1 MQTAVQTPPDTVAI
15 GCRNVS
21 KTFGAN
27 KAVKHVDLQVTSGS
41 IHALVGENGAG
52 KSTLL
57 GMISGRLPA
66 SSGQVTVFGNPLR
79 GATPRDVRELG
90 LAAVYQELTM
100 VPALDAVA
108 NVFLGQPLHRGGLL
122 DTTGMRARYAELCA
136 QFGVSIPAGI
146 PARELSVSSQQV
158 LEIMRGVQAQSR
170 VLMLDE
176 PSAALAEAERD
187 MLYRILNQLK
197 ESGTTIIFVSHNLE
211 EVLALSDHI
220 TVLREGAVVRTAPRR
235 QWDRQKLIRA
245 MVGRDVAVN
254 VRSSRRPL
262 GPVVLQVRNVVPRPG
277 MAPLELTVREGEIVG
292 LWGLVGSG
300 RTRFMRSVCG
310 LESSSSGEMSLRN
323 KTIPWPTS
331 PRSAIAAGLAHVPE
345 SRRSGLVM
353 NMSGATNYWLGR
365 PSRSGGWLLPARER
379 AGATTQ
385 AEYFGF
391 DPKRLGEHV
400 SRLSGGN
407 QQKVLLAK
415 WAGHAPSTLFI
426 DEPTR
431 GIDIGAKSEVLAS
444 LVALAEQGASVV
456 VTSSELEE
464 VLAIADR
471 LLVFSHGRI
480 VGEIDSTSEN
490 FTVPEIVRLG
500 FKEDVA

>member
-1 MQTAVQTPPDTVAI
+1 M
-15 GCRNVS
+15 S
-21 KTFGAN
+21 KAFGAN
-27 KAVKHVDLQVTSGS
+27 RAVKNVDLHVAEGT

-52 KSTLL
+52 KSTVL

-66 SSGQVTVFGNPLR
+66 SSGELTVFGTPLKGGNPR
-79 GATPRDVRELG
+79 EVRELG

-108 NVFLGQPLHRGGLL
+108 NVFLGQPLHRAGIL
-122 DTTGMRARYAELCA
+122 DTAGMRARYAELCA
-136 QFGVSIPAGI
+136 EFEVSIPADM
-146 PARELSVSSQQV
+146 PSRELSVSSQQV
-158 LEIMRGVQAQSR
+158 LEIMRGVQAKSR

-187 MLYRILNQLK
+187 MLYRILNRLRA
-197 ESGTTIIFVSHNLE
+197 SGTTIIFVSHNLE

-220 TVLREGAVVRTAPRR
+220 TVLREGSVVRTAPRN
-235 QWDRQKLIRA
+235 QWDRQQLIRA
-245 MVGRDVAVN
+245 MVGRDVAVSA
-254 VRSSRRPL
+254 RSALRAL
-262 GPVVLQVRNVVPRPG
+262 GPEVLQVRNVTPRPG
-277 MAPLELTVREGEIVG
+277 MAPLNLTVRQGEIVG

-310 LESSSSGEMSLRN
+310 LEPGSSGEMMLRG
-323 KTIPWPTS
+323 KKLAWPAS
-331 PRSAIAAGLAHVPE
+331 PRAAIAAGLAHVPE
-345 SRRSGLVM
+345 SRRGGLVM

-365 PSRSGGWLLPARER
+365 SSHSGGWLLPATER
-379 AGATTQ
+379 AGATPL

-391 DPKRLGEHV
+391 NPRRLGEEV
-400 SRLSGGN
+400 GRLSGGN

-415 WAGHAPSTLFI
+415 WAGHSPSTLFI

-444 LVALAEQGASVV
+444 LVTLAEQGASVV

-480 VGEIDSTSEN
+480 VGEINSTSEQ
-490 FTVPEIVRLG
+490 FTVPEIVKLG